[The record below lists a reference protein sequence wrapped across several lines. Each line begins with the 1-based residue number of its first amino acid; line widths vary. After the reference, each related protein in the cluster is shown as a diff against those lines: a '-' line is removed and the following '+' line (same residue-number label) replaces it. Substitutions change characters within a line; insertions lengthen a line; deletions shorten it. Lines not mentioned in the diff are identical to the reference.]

1 VILGIYIYIDM
12 CNIYV
17 YLSVCLSVCLSV
29 YLICLSIYLSICL
42 SVCLSVNLLIYLSV
56 YLSICPSVYLS
67 IYPSIYLSAY
77 LSIFNGVY
85 EQIEKLECLHRVEI
99 LETYDRYGETIN
111 WRASWRYLT
120 TFLLFCSPSYI
131 FWRSHIHT
139 VSTHHM

>member
-1 VILGIYIYIDM
+1 M

-17 YLSVCLSVCLSV
+17 YLSVCLFVCLSILSVYLSIYLSVCLSV
-29 YLICLSIYLSICL
+29 CQSINLSVCLSIYLS
-42 SVCLSVNLLIYLSV
+42 VC
-56 YLSICPSVYLS
+56 LS